1 MGQKDLYSVIIPAYN
16 EETRIRSVLSTFIQ
30 AFSGHEIIVVCDGA
44 DRTADIV
51 DEVSKENP
59 MIRLLRYQER
69 LGKGGAI
76 IEGFRASHGQRIG
89 FADADESA
97 EPAEIKGM
105 FDALD
110 GADGLIGSRRL
121 KGSKIT
127 IKQPLM
133 RRAISRIFN
142 IVFAHI
148 LFGLPFNDTQCGA
161 KVFTREAVM
170 DIIDDLE
177 GRGFETDLE
186 ILWRLEKKGYT
197 VREYPITWKHS
208 EGSTFRLSYSWKMFV
223 SLMKIRWG

>member
-1 MGQKDLYSVIIPAYN
+1 MIIPAYN
-16 EETRIRSVLSTFIQ
+16 EEARIRSVLTAFTR
-30 AFSGHEIIVVCDGA
+30 AFSGHEIIVVCDGP
-44 DRTADIV
+44 DRTAEIV
-51 DEVSKENP
+51 GEVSKENP
-59 MIRLLRYQER
+59 EVRLLRYPER

-148 LFGLPFNDTQCGA
+148 LFGLPFRDTQCGA

-170 DIIDDLE
+170 DIVDDLQ

-186 ILWRLEKKGYT
+186 ILWRLQKKGYQ

>member
-16 EETRIRSVLSTFIQ
+16 EESRIRSVLTTFIQ
-30 AFSGHEIIVVCDGA
+30 AFSGHEILVVCDGT
-44 DRTADIV
+44 DRTAEIV
-51 DEVSKENP
+51 EEVSKENP
-59 MIRLLRYQER
+59 EVRLLRYQER

-76 IEGFRASHGQRIG
+76 IEGFRAAKGERVG

-97 EPAEIKGM
+97 GPAEIKKM
-105 FDALD
+105 FDILD

-121 KGSKIT
+121 KDSKIT
-127 IKQPLM
+127 IKQPWV
-133 RRAISRIFN
+133 RRAASRTFNLIF
-142 IVFAHI
+142 VRL
-148 LFGLPFNDTQCGA
+148 LFGLPFKDTQCGA
-161 KVFTREAVM
+161 KVFKREVIM
-170 DIIDDLE
+170 DIIDDLQ

-186 ILWRLEKKGYT
+186 ILWRLEKKGYR